1 MNNQRERNIFYKM
14 TDNQACYWIDTDV
27 IQWDFDETI
36 SYVQKLICPQ
46 AIIDENV
53 NKNVVEQVPEIQNTA
68 EEKMTIFEEISEVY
82 YEYEKERFNDGN
94 MMMIISVVML
104 TIALVLTAI
113 YLNRNKFASLYESA
127 KERII
132 TALEPV
138 ETHADISVTLDSAAI
153 DDKGKIDIP
162 QATEST
168 TTTIPETEPK
178 AIAAICSESDL
189 LCPIIETETQLES
202 SPPPCSPTPIDNDW
216 TAIKEHELMLD
227 NLRKSDEAS
236 AQAILTARSDI
247 TVNDEN
253 IAPTADNITKP
264 PLVKTGSSFFRWRT
278 KKPTTTQPDPIAP
291 TAPTDTTTVP
301 VRGLTPDKRTVNNN
315 EKRPSFRQSI
325 ARRLSFK
332 RATEEVVPEV

>member
-1 MNNQRERNIFYKM
+1 M

-36 SYVQKLICPQ
+36 SYVQKLICPT
-46 AIIDENV
+46 IIDDNI
-53 NKNVVEQVPEIQNTA
+53 NKNDEQLAQIQNMG
-68 EEKMTIFEEISEVY
+68 EEKVTLYEEISEVY
-82 YEYEKERFNDGN
+82 YEYEQERFNHVK
-94 MMMIISVVML
+94 MTVIITAIL
-104 TIALVLTAI
+104 TIGLVFTAI
-113 YLNRNKFASLYESA
+113 YLNRNKFASLYEVA
-127 KERII
+127 KERVI

-153 DDKGKIDIP
+153 DEKGKIDIP
-162 QATEST
+162 PATEST
-168 TTTIPETEPK
+168 TTTIPEAETK

-189 LCPIIETETQLES
+189 LCPIIETETHLDS
-202 SPPPCSPTPIDNDW
+202 TPPPLPSPIDNDW
-216 TAIKEHELMLD
+216 TAVKEHELMLD

-247 TVNDEN
+247 TINDEN

-278 KKPTTTQPDPIAP
+278 KKPTTTQPDPFTTTS
-291 TAPTDTTTVP
+291 TAPTETTAVP
-301 VRGLTPDKRTVNNN
+301 VRGSTPDKRTVSNN
-315 EKRPSFRQSI
+315 EKRLSFRQSI
-325 ARRLSFK
+325 ARRLSFT

>member
-1 MNNQRERNIFYKM
+1 M

-36 SYVQKLICPQ
+36 SYVQKLICPT
-46 AIIDENV
+46 IIDDNV
-53 NKNVVEQVPEIQNTA
+53 NNKNDVQQVPEIQNTA
-68 EEKMTIFEEISEVY
+68 EKKITIFEEIDEVY
-82 YEYEKERFNDGN
+82 YEYEQERNHGK
-94 MMMIISVVML
+94 MIVIITVVF
-104 TIALVLTAI
+104 TIGLVLTTI
-113 YLNRNKFASLYESA
+113 YLNRSKFVLLYDIV
-127 KERII
+127 KDRVI

-153 DDKGKIDIP
+153 DEKGKIDIN
-162 QATEST
+162 QATETT
-168 TTTIPETEPK
+168 TTTIPETETK
-178 AIAAICSESDL
+178 TIAAICSENDL
-189 LCPIIETETQLES
+189 LCPIIETEIPLEL
-202 SPPPCSPTPIDNDW
+202 SPPPLPSPIDNDW

-247 TVNDEN
+247 TINDEN

-278 KKPTTTQPDPIAP
+278 KKAPTTQPDPSSTAS
-291 TAPTDTTTVP
+291 TAPTETTV
-301 VRGLTPDKRTVNNN
+301 RESTPDRRTNT
-315 EKRPSFRQSI
+315 EKRPSFRQTI

-332 RATEEVVPEV
+332 RSTEEVVPDV